1 MQNRILLACVAIFSL
16 STVSLAQYQE
26 FYYDERMEGQNP
38 FVGDP
43 AGLEDPSFEFPL
55 AERPS
60 QDKIY
65 ATKDF
70 INIDLDAVQSLTR
83 TWIGNE
89 DEERVL
95 GRKFMRFNGTGGF
108 ANWFPIRPLYSIASL
123 PPAGPSLG
131 HYVTVR
137 ARQDGPFEAIF
148 GINYFDA
155 NWNLI
160 QKNSALIS
168 GAEAGVS
175 RGDGDLLKKY
185 TIPVQVPLW
194 CSIRSSMDRC
204 SV

>member
-1 MQNRILLACVAIFSL
+1 MLPRTFLNNDQS
-16 STVSLAQYQE
+16 
-26 FYYDERMEGQNP
+26 
-38 FVGDP
+38 
-43 AGLEDPSFEFPL
+43 
-55 AERPS
+55 
-60 QDKIY
+60 
-65 ATKDF
+65 
-70 INIDLDAVQSLTR
+70 AVESLTR
-83 TWIGNE
+83 NWIGNE

-108 ANWFPIRPLYSIASL
+108 ANWFPIRPLYAISSL

-168 GAEAGVS
+168 GAEAGV
-175 RGDGDLLKKY
+175 
-185 TIPVQVPLW
+185 
-194 CSIRSSMDRC
+194 
-204 SV
+204 